1 VSLILTPMSIGDVT
15 IVEVTG
21 RITLGESVAHVRQQI
36 HALADQGRK
45 KILLNLAN
53 VTYIDSTG
61 IGELVSAYT
70 TLKSQGG
77 AVKLL
82 KLTKRVHDVLQ
93 ITKLST
99 VFEVYD
105 DEARAVRSFGE

>member
-1 VSLILTPMSIGDVT
+1 MSIGDVT

>member
-1 VSLILTPMSIGDVT
+1 MSIGDVT

-36 HALADQGRK
+36 HDLADQGRK